1 MLLPLCFV
9 VCSSYIKLTH
19 CMVDQLSNASCFWS
33 LLLYSLAVKSHKHFL
48 SSKHVMRSS
57 IFSSVH
63 NLSVFFFLPV
73 SPPAV
78 SADAAMFFSVWREIM
93 GASER
98 WLLGYKCCRS
108 WQRGET
114 SRNMYPWIAETQNI
128 SASEQKQILLLGDA
142 GNNASRVEKLGNI
155 GETCARYRC
164 FWKRVSSFSQ
174 VTFHEGFS
182 TNFPKYTGSTLSRPQ
197 VLLLCRHSRAWP
209 GTSKAVSGCSVLNG
223 NIVHDYI

>member
-1 MLLPLCFV
+1 MAAFDVTSTLLC
-9 VCSSYIKLTH
+9 
-19 CMVDQLSNASCFWS
+19 S
-33 LLLYSLAVKSHKHFL
+33 LLELHQTDSLHGRFSQMPAAFGLCYCTRWQYKHFL
-48 SSKHVMRSS
+48 SSKHVMRRS

-114 SRNMYPWIAETQNI
+114 SRNMYPCIAETQNV

-142 GNNASRVEKLGNI
+142 GNNASRVEKLENI

-164 FWKRVSSFSQ
+164 FWKRVYSFSQ

-197 VLLLCRHSRAWP
+197 VLLLCRHSRA
-209 GTSKAVSGCSVLNG
+209 
-223 NIVHDYI
+223 